1 MSSPNHD
8 GVIFLTQEPNVTKY
22 YAITS
27 NVKANISLTDE
38 TTNTISEFCYS
49 KGGGSFT
56 CASTYSQAPNTTMY
70 YKIVTTNHAAT
81 FKLTWVETNP
91 PTGNVS
97 FKVDKDLAIIN
108 PSSIKTKTKSI
119 LIVMILLIFAA
130 LGLGYFFNIRR
141 VSSQRLFKNSRVK
154 KDF

>member
-97 FKVDKDLAIIN
+97 FKVDK
-108 PSSIKTKTKSI
+108 TKTKSI